1 MARKKRASAAEGKI
15 ASLPRKTKIALVN
28 LVVFAALALV
38 SYVLYRGGFT
48 DPTLMD
54 FFWMASLVLGFI
66 AVAFLIAY
74 LLLKLMPG
82 IRSRR

>member
-1 MARKKRASAAEGKI
+1 
-15 ASLPRKTKIALVN
+15 
-28 LVVFAALALV
+28 
-38 SYVLYRGGFT
+38 
-48 DPTLMD
+48 MD